1 MTTMAVLYLRDLGQP
16 LGAMSTTIP
25 GDLPPLDQTSELRVG
40 VPALAS
46 LAGPTPGPLIPH
58 PITVEG
64 SELAVA
70 QLETEFDDPLEVFQW
85 RVVETPGPGTTVE
98 RRLERLGTGRVILT
112 GTTSGPQLLLDVP
125 RLGSQTKL
133 DYEVR
138 SLAGLH
144 LRGNLDFG
152 GTSDARMKVPVP
164 VPDMSDWV
172 VLVKGYAP
180 AAPIRLRITR
190 GGTGPAKGTELT
202 LRVPRREDELEL
214 DITVPAPSGPAVPD
228 KVTFAV
234 SDTRQVAKVTVTG
247 NETINVTVEGYPPV
261 TVPALP

>member
-1 MTTMAVLYLRDLGQP
+1 MTTMAVLYLRHLGQP

-25 GDLPPLDQTSELRVG
+25 GDLPPLDQTSKLRVG

-46 LAGPTPGPLIPH
+46 LAGPAPGPLVPH

-64 SELAVA
+64 GELAIA
-70 QLETEFDDPLEVFQW
+70 QLEAEFDDPLEVFQW
-85 RVVETPGPGTTVE
+85 RVVETTGPGTTVQ
-98 RRLERLGTGRVILT
+98 RRLDRLGTGRVILT
-112 GTTSGPQLLLDVP
+112 GTTSGPELLLDVP
-125 RLGSQTKL
+125 KLGSETKL

-144 LRGNLDFG
+144 LKSHLDFG
-152 GTSDARMKVPVP
+152 TNARETTPVQ
-164 VPDMSDWV
+164 VPDMGDWV

-180 AAPIRLRITR
+180 AAPIRLSITR
-190 GGTGPAKGTELT
+190 GGIGTDKGKVLT
-202 LRVPRREDELEL
+202 LTVPRRENELEL
-214 DITVPAPSGPAVPD
+214 GVTVPTPVGPAVPA

-234 SDTRQVAKVTVTG
+234 SDIKKVAQVKVSLNQAV
-247 NETINVTVEGYPPV
+247 NVFVEGYPPV